1 MKNQAKNAFTS
12 SVDLN
17 IVAAAIELRKQVRSA
32 AVADIV
38 ELANEGVS
46 NKGGNKV
53 HVTVDGVVMKAP
65 SLEALKQGF
74 IKFGRNQRARK
85 ILELGF
91 TPATLIGAVD
101 VVVGGKLKQR
111 TYQVCNVQGWTVGF
125 IEIVDK
131 VLLASLTAA
140 EVKRYFPGYA
150 TDNKVAS
157 KPAAGQKPIAK
168 PVVKPS
174 TKPGAPAI
182 AAGSPAAA
190 KKPTSQAKPADKKA
204 PAKPA
209 DKKAPANPAAAP
221 APQADKKAAPETK

>member
-1 MKNQAKNAFTS
+1 MKKQAKNVFTS

-17 IVAAAIELRKQVRSA
+17 IVAAAIELRKQVRAA

-53 HVTVDGVVMKAP
+53 QVTVDGAVLKAP

-111 TYQVCNVQGWTVGF
+111 TYQVCNVQGWTVSF
-125 IEIVDK
+125 MEIIDK
-131 VLLASLTAA
+131 VLFASLTAA
-140 EVKRYFPGYA
+140 EVKRYFPDRA
-150 TDNKVAS
+150 TDS

-174 TKPGAPAI
+174 TKPGAPAT
-182 AAGSPAAA
+182 AAGNPAAA
-190 KKPTSQAKPADKKA
+190 KKPTSQSKPAADKKA

-209 DKKAPANPAAAP
+209 SPAKAD
-221 APQADKKAAPETK
+221 DKKAAPETK

>member
-53 HVTVDGVVMKAP
+53 HVTVDGVVIKAP

-150 TDNKVAS
+150 TDT

-174 TKPGAPAI
+174 TKPGAPAT
-182 AAGSPAAA
+182 AASNPAAA
-190 KKPTSQAKPADKKA
+190 KKPTSQAKPAAADKKA

-209 DKKAPANPAAAP
+209 ADKKAPAKPAAPSKAD
-221 APQADKKAAPETK
+221 DKKAAPETK

>member
-17 IVAAAIELRKQVRSA
+17 IVAAAIELRKQVRAA

-53 HVTVDGVVMKAP
+53 QVTVDGVVMKAP

-111 TYQVCNVQGWTVGF
+111 TYQVCNVQGWTVSF
-125 IEIVDK
+125 MEIIDK
-131 VLLASLTAA
+131 VLFASLTAA
-140 EVKRYFPGYA
+140 EVKRYFPDRA
-150 TDNKVAS
+150 TDN

-174 TKPGAPAI
+174 TKPGAPAT
-182 AAGSPAAA
+182 AASNPAAA
-190 KKPTSQAKPADKKA
+190 KKPTSQSKPAADKKA

-209 DKKAPANPAAAP
+209 APSKAD
-221 APQADKKAAPETK
+221 DKKAAPETK

>member
-1 MKNQAKNAFTS
+1 MKKQAFVSA
-12 SVDLN
+12 VDMN
-17 IVAAAIELRKQVRSA
+17 IVSAAIELRKQVRA
-32 AVADIV
+32 AAIADIV
-38 ELANEGVS
+38 ALANEGVT

-53 HVTVDGVVMKAP
+53 QIDNGFGITMKVP
-65 SLEALKQGF
+65 STDALKQGF
-74 IKFGRNQRARK
+74 IKFGRSQRARK

-91 TPATLIGAVD
+91 TPATLIGAVT

-111 TYQVCNVQGWTVGF
+111 TYQVCNVQGWAVGF

-150 TDNKVAS
+150 TDT

-174 TKPGAPAI
+174 TKPGAPAT
-182 AAGSPAAA
+182 AASSPAAA
-190 KKPTSQAKPADKKA
+190 KKPTTSGKKTSAAPKTANKKTPA
-204 PAKPA
+204 
-209 DKKAPANPAAAP
+209 AAAP
-221 APQADKKAAPETK
+221 AKADDKKAAPELK